1 MMDKNKRY
9 TVWNKISIFF
19 VCAILLAGSAGCG
32 RKNAA
37 EEKTKS
43 YTDSES
49 SEIEVMP
56 ESVEDIDDYLKSDSK
71 DGNTDHQSEIEV
83 MTESVEDIDNYL
95 KSDKKDMNENKLEDT
110 KESGQSETETP
121 EEKTKRL
128 RAETVSAPSVSA
140 DEVTDLRIEIHK
152 KQHALQLWNEEELIA
167 EYPVGLAKNPTGAK
181 EKEGDNKNPEGSYYI
196 CNKNSRSQ
204 YHLALGISYPN
215 IEDANRGYEE
225 GLINESE
232 KNSLI
237 YANEHGK
244 KPDWYTALGGEIMIH
259 GQKGEQGSESDW
271 TRGCF
276 AVDNEIMDFIWDYV
290 EVGTPVLITAD

>member
-9 TVWNKISIFF
+9 TVWNRISIFF
-19 VCAILLAGSAGCG
+19 VCAILFAGSAGCG

-43 YTDSES
+43 YTDRGS
-49 SEIEVMP
+49 SEI
-56 ESVEDIDDYLKSDSK
+56 D
-71 DGNTDHQSEIEV
+71 
-83 MTESVEDIDNYL
+83 DIDNYL
-95 KSDKKDMNENKLEDT
+95 RSDIKDMKENKIKDT
-110 KESGQSETETP
+110 KESGQSATETP
-121 EEKTKRL
+121 DEKTKRL
-128 RAETVSAPSVSA
+128 RAEAISAPSVSA
-140 DEVTDLRIEIHK
+140 DEVTDLHIEIHK
-152 KQHALQLWNEEELIA
+152 KQHALQLWNEEKLIA

-232 KNSLI
+232 KNSLV

-259 GQKGEQGSESDW
+259 GQKGEQGSETDW